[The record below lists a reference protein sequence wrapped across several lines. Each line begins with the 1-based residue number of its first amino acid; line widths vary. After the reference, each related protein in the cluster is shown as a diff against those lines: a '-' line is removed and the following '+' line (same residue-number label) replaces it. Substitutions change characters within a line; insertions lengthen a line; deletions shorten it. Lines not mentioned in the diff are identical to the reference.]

1 MSWDNLHF
9 LPLAVFVCLPFTFI
23 ISYIIAICLG
33 HVEPVFP
40 YISDTGTHVPESNI
54 FAQALNMVAALVAI
68 TIYMR
73 FKHVEQYYRDDL
85 TLTSNK
91 IFRLNRL
98 ALYFGIL
105 SSIGLSVVANFREI
119 ELFKIHLLGALM
131 SFGFGSVYCWLQSW
145 LSFRMVPL
153 VNNKRMAWCRTILSV
168 IITISFLITCV
179 MGQISIHNFH
189 GKDPTNW
196 QPENGGYHTHVISTI
211 SEWIAAMA
219 LDFFILT
226 YTREFQTFTVSTPR
240 VMLRTDDFDDPY
252 LSHSSRY
259 PVDATINPIQFSSDR
274 ETSTPTTIR

>member
-1 MSWDNLHF
+1 MLLKLINLIEVF
-9 LPLAVFVCLPFTFI
+9 LPFF
-23 ISYIIAICLG
+23 
-33 HVEPVFP
+33 E
-40 YISDTGTHVPESNI
+40 NI
-54 FAQALNMVAALVAI
+54 VAI

-226 YTREFQTFTVSTPR
+226 YTREFQVSFIISTS
-240 VMLRTDDFDDPY
+240 
-252 LSHSSRY
+252 LSLKILNY
-259 PVDATINPIQFSSDR
+259 IC
-274 ETSTPTTIR
+274 